1 MCLGCLQFRRY
12 SLLFVLVS
20 ALVSPTLGR
29 SQDPASEKL
38 MEKGTAALRRGDF
51 AGAAE
56 TFSRVTIIA
65 PQFAGGFFD
74 LGLVRVQQGKWEE
87 SIAALQKCVQLD
99 SKFRGAH
106 LFLGIAEY
114 RRNRYAEAKSDLK
127 RELELAPKNA
137 DAWMWLGI
145 VQLVDGDTEGAVG
158 TLDRAAA
165 LSPDNVD
172 ILYHRGRAHMLL
184 SQKSYEHMY
193 EVDPKSW
200 RIHQVLA
207 QSFVEQERYEE
218 AAREC
223 KLAIQDHPE
232 EPGLHEQLGDI
243 YWKQNQLEPAE
254 SAFAQ
259 EVAIDPQSI
268 SVLYKLGAVSL
279 ERSKP
284 QVAEEIMRRVLQAS
298 PGSIEAHYQLGRAQA
313 QLAQYEGA
321 IESFSFVTANNSRA
335 DKDILRQSYYQLS
348 QLYRRS
354 QKLDESKKALQVFL
368 SMKQDVDSR
377 EDKKLQDKLKR
388 AAKETVEND

>member
-1 MCLGCLQFRRY
+1 MFGVSTSRRY

-20 ALVSPTLGR
+20 GLASPALALP
-29 SQDPASEKL
+29 QDPASERL
-38 MEKGTAALRRGDF
+38 MEQANTALRQGDF

-56 TFSRVTIIA
+56 KFSRVTVVA
-65 PQFAGGFFD
+65 PRFAGGFFD

-87 SIAALQKCVQLD
+87 SIDAFQKCVQLD

-114 RRNRYAEAKSDLK
+114 RLNRYSDAKRELK
-127 RELELAPKNA
+127 REVELAPKNA
-137 DAWMWLGI
+137 EALMWLGI
-145 VQLVDGDTEGAVG
+145 VQLVDGDREGAAG
-158 TLDRAAA
+158 SLDRAAL

-184 SQKSYEHMY
+184 SEKSYEHMY

-223 KLAIQDHPE
+223 NLAIQDHPQ

-243 YWKQNQLEPAE
+243 YWKQNQLESAE
-254 SAFAQ
+254 SAFEQ
-259 EVAIDPQSI
+259 ELEVDPHSI
-268 SVLYKLGAVSL
+268 SALYKLGTVSF

-284 QVAEEIMRRVLQAS
+284 EVAEKLMLKVLEES
-298 PGSIEAHYQLGRAQA
+298 PGSIEAHYQLGRAEA
-313 QLAQYEGA
+313 QLTKYDSA
-321 IESFSFVTANNSRA
+321 IERFLFVTANAASA
-335 DKDILRQSYYQLS
+335 DTDILRQSYYQLS
-348 QLYRRS
+348 QLYRRA
-354 QKLDESKKALQVFL
+354 QKPDESKKALQVFL
-368 SMKQDVDSR
+368 SMKQAADAH
-377 EDKKLQDKLKR
+377 EEKKLQDKLKR
-388 AAKETVEND
+388 ATKETSENK